1 MRRLL
6 HITLLLLL
14 PALAVAQDDSV
25 QQQLWQS
32 YQRYVDS
39 VNDEYLRYT
48 GQQRQSYQRY
58 TDSVSDEF
66 LRYVEQRWQ
75 DYRLYTGEHRPTRH
89 EPLRQP
95 VADPSAT
102 SPDTLSAIIVDTAVI
117 HQPDAKP
124 VTNSLS
130 QNPDSRSLSVYVPF
144 YGLSLDFSVP
154 ATLCAT
160 TLGGHRESHVADYW
174 RSLNRIGLE
183 SCCEQLSRQQRRLQ
197 LNDYALFRLSMSLAA
212 TLYPSLPDEQCA
224 LVVYLLNSL
233 HYNSKVGSSDDGLV
247 ILLATANRIY
257 DMPFVEDSRNRY
269 YVFAPAS
276 RSKVSG
282 NIKTY
287 NRQLS
292 QSANNLSLY
301 LSQSPL
307 LGVDASPKP
316 YTYRFDSGNTL
327 SFAVNRQL
335 IDFYSDYPS
344 VELAVYARAAASTD
358 FNQSV
363 VQGFA
368 PLLADKVN
376 RQEAVGQL
384 LQYVQRGFDYQPDIR
399 QFGTEKTFFCEE
411 NFYYPANDCEDR
423 AILFARMVRLLTSLD
438 VVLLEFH
445 DHVAAA
451 VCFADENVQG
461 TSVRYAGRRYTV
473 CDPTYIDAAVGMLP
487 QRYHNEKPK
496 LIQVL

>member
-6 HITLLLLL
+6 LIILLM

-25 QQQLWQS
+25 QHRLMQR
-32 YQRYVDS
+32 YQRFADS
-39 VNDEYLRYT
+39 VNDEYLRYV

-95 VADPSAT
+95 VADTSAT

-117 HQPDAKP
+117 HKPDTKA

-130 QNPDSRSLSVYVPF
+130 KNFDKRDLSVSVSF
-144 YGLSLDFSVP
+144 YGLRLDFSVP
-154 ATLCAT
+154 ALLGST
-160 TLGGHRESHVADYW
+160 TLGGQRESHLADYW
-174 RSLNRIGLE
+174 RSLNSLGLE

-197 LNDYALFRLSMSLAA
+197 LNDYALFRLSMNLAA
-212 TLYPSLPDEQCA
+212 SIYPSLPDEQCA
-224 LVVYLLNSL
+224 LTVYLLNSL
-233 HYNSKVGSSDDGLV
+233 HYNSKVGSSDYGLV

-257 DMPFVEDSRNRY
+257 DMPFVEDSHTRY
-269 YVFAPAS
+269 YVFAPTS
-276 RSKVSG
+276 HLRISG
-282 NIKTY
+282 NVKTY
-287 NRQLS
+287 NRQLP
-292 QSANNLSLY
+292 QSVNTFSLRLSK
-301 LSQSPL
+301 SPL
-307 LGVDASPKP
+307 LGVAATENP
-316 YTYRFDSGNTL
+316 YTYRVDADNV
-327 SFAVNRQL
+327 FAFSVNRHL
-335 IDFYSDYPS
+335 IDFYSAYPS
-344 VELAVYARAAASTD
+344 VELAVYAGAAASSD
-358 FNQSV
+358 FNRTV

-368 PLLADKVN
+368 PLLADKSS
-376 RQEAVGQL
+376 RQETVAL
-384 LQYVQRGFDYQPDIR
+384 LLKYVQRGFSYLPDTR

-411 NFYYPANDCEDR
+411 NFFYPANDCEDR

-473 CDPTYIDAAVGMLP
+473 CDPTYIDAPVGMLP
-487 QRYHNEKPK
+487 QRYHNETPK